1 MFAQGWL
8 ARSTHPIPTLAGRA
22 VLAIAVALAWHLLAF
37 ALALR
42 FGAAWSPL
50 ARMGLGLLT
59 IAPLAFA
66 MGMPFPLGLTRLART
81 APAFVPWAWGLN
93 GCASVIAALVALLL
107 AIEVGLSATLLL
119 ALSLYVV
126 AAWSWRADGNA

>member
-1 MFAQGWL
+1 MRGRSRRWRG
-8 ARSTHPIPTLAGRA
+8 ARCWRSPS
-22 VLAIAVALAWHLLAF
+22 ALAWHLLAF

-42 FGAAWSPL
+42 IGAAWSPL

-93 GCASVIAALVALLL
+93 GCASVIAALAALLL
-107 AIEVGLSATLLL
+107 AIEVGLSATLLV
-119 ALSLYVV
+119 ALLLYVV
-126 AAWSWRADGNA
+126 AAWSWRD